1 MRAPGRREL
10 GHGNL
15 AERALK
21 HVMPSVEEFP
31 YTVRVV
37 SEITESTD
45 SSSAASICDSGV
57 DGGGSTY
64 KIYGCGYKYG
74 ASKRGRH
81 IYCAYGYTRAG
92 RPSGRYGL

>member
-31 YTVRVV
+31 YTV
-37 SEITESTD
+37 
-45 SSSAASICDSGV
+45 SGFG
-57 DGGGSTY
+57 DNG
-64 KIYGCGYKYG
+64 I
-74 ASKRGRH
+74 
-81 IYCAYGYTRAG
+81 
-92 RPSGRYGL
+92 